1 MIQWVMTK
9 RLDDAIAK
17 LRALPED
24 DQDHVADVLFAV
36 LQTQKNAPDLTDE
49 ELRIV
54 ERSRESVRR
63 GDIAT
68 DTEMEEVWWR
78 FGLA

>member
-1 MIQWVMTK
+1 MTK
-9 RLDDAIAK
+9 RLDEAIAT

-24 DQDHVADVLFAV
+24 EQSQAAEVLFAV
-36 LQTQKNAPDLTDE
+36 LQRQRDAPELTDQ
-49 ELRIV
+49 ELDEV
-54 ERSRESVRR
+54 LQSREAVRR

-68 DTEMEEVWWR
+68 DAEMEEVWRR